1 MKILTTISVLMFAF
15 ISIITTL
22 RLRNYLR
29 YRSKKKIARNKYT
42 RMIEDTNHCHW
53 GSRPDLPY
61 LNVRSPIYDQSL
73 VIDRQLSIKEFCQLS
88 KERYADK
95 DGWRLSRYAYLLK
108 NTCPECGRPLY
119 ATYQSSPLYT
129 WANLCGRAGILVYC
143 PHCHADLNFFL
154 YVLNS
159 LLSTKSCGRLL

>member
-1 MKILTTISVLMFAF
+1 MKVLTTLSVLLIVI
-15 ISIITTL
+15 ISIIAIL

-61 LNVRSPIYDQSL
+61 LNVRYPIYDQSL
-73 VIDRQLSIKEFCQLS
+73 VIDRQLTIREFYGFK

-95 DGWRLSRYAYLLK
+95 DGWRLSWYAYLLK
-108 NTCPECGRPLY
+108 NSCPECGQPLY
-119 ATYQSSPLYT
+119 AAYQSSPAET
-129 WANLCGRAGILVYC
+129 WKRLCGRAGILVYC
-143 PHCHADLNFFL
+143 THCHTDLNFFL
-154 YVLNS
+154 TVMN
-159 LLSTKSCGRLL
+159 